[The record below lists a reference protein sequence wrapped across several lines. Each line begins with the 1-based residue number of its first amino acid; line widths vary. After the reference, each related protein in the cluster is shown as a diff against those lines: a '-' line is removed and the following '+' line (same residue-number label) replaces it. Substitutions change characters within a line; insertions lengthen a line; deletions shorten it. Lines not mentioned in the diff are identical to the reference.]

1 MRNLQ
6 RAFSAQHG
14 VRWVSPTRGRRG
26 FLEIKANR
34 KNNLE
39 WEGLYQG
46 LFFNHHSRMRNLQ
59 RAFSAQHGV
68 RWVSPTR
75 GRRGFL
81 EIKANR
87 KNNLE
92 WEGLYQGLSRSF
104 YAAIIFFVYFY
115 TIRRFLKFSWLIKL
129 VRRWLKGVH

>member
-1 MRNLQ
+1 MLLIVIP
-6 RAFSAQHG
+6 AQAG
-14 VRWVSPTRGRRG
+14 
-26 FLEIKANR
+26 I
-34 KNNLE
+34 
-39 WEGLYQG
+39 
-46 LFFNHHSRMRNLQ
+46 Q